1 VNGATSGFQFRGTP
15 QTGLRLRGG
24 VWGVEIE
31 GNPLFSFSVSGKDF
45 RLATLV
51 LTRFHPLNGEKQPS
65 QCELPASVRPTAGGL
80 PHRRCR
86 AAAAPQV
93 PSVCPTAG
101 GAGAWG
107 LSSNSQG
114 AAPGANFHEFKE

>member
-1 VNGATSGFQFRGTP
+1 M
-15 QTGLRLRGG
+15 
-24 VWGVEIE
+24 EIE
-31 GNPLFSFSVSGKDF
+31 GICLLSFPVSGKDF

-65 QCELPASVRPTAGGL
+65 QSEPPASGCPTAGAEWL
-80 PHRRCR
+80 PHHRWS
-86 AAAAPQV
+86 AAPQV
-93 PSVCPTAG
+93 PSGCPTAG